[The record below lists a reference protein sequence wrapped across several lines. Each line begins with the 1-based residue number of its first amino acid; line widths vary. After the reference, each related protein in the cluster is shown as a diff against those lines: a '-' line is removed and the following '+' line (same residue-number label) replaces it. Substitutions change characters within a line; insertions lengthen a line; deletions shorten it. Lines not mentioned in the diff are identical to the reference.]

1 MKGCLSLLVAL
12 LVIAALLVG
21 GYYLYNRMHEGG
33 AGGGPPTV
41 TLENQTPYGLTVT
54 MRSGATLEHFVISP
68 GKSEKRQMKAGT
80 YSVEGSI
87 SDPKTSGFTGTWTL
101 GDGQNYSGGF
111 RRSGEGGGEQLLL
124 IKAVPANP

>member
-1 MKGCLSLLVAL
+1 

-41 TLENQTPYGLTVT
+41 TLENQTSYGLTVT
-54 MRSGATLEHFVISP
+54 MRSGPTLEHFVIGP
-68 GKSEKRQMKAGT
+68 GKLEKRQMKAGT

-87 SDPKTSGFTGTWTL
+87 SDPKTTGFTGTWTL
-101 GDGQNYSGGF
+101 EDGQNYSGGF
-111 RRSGEGGGEQLLL
+111 RRSGAGGGEQLLL
-124 IKAVPANP
+124 IRAVAQ

>member
-1 MKGCLSLLVAL
+1 MKGCLSLLLAL
-12 LVIAALLVG
+12 LVIAALLFG
-21 GYYLYNRMHEGG
+21 GYYFYKKMTEGG

-54 MRSGATLEHFVISP
+54 MRSGTTLEHFVISP

-87 SDPKTSGFTGTWTL
+87 SDPKTSGFKGTWTL
-101 GDGQNYSGGF
+101 EDGQNYSGGF
-111 RRSGEGGGEQLLL
+111 RRSEEGGGEQLQL
-124 IKAVPANP
+124 IEAAQAHP